1 MGLVVRCA
9 WWLRHLWLA
18 VTTNYARMDSQNYA
32 GVNFLYQRNIEILH
46 EIFPCT
52 TIISHQKLILSN
64 WNDIFEHKCS
74 LFILRSSKQCRS
86 FIRSI
91 LSSLI
96 NHCLATQPTIVTSA
110 PRATALPLESFNHGW
125 IFFKN
130 HSFKGRKN
138 SKIVKKVMR
147 KLLSYV
153 MSDFSFTL
161 NQPYFFL

>member
-1 MGLVVRCA
+1 MSGGLGLVVRCA

-91 LSSLI
+91 LSSSI
-96 NHCLATQPTIVTSA
+96 NHCLATQPTIVTIA
-110 PRATALPLESFNHGW
+110 PRATVLPLHTRVACYLFQP
-125 IFFKN
+125 KYQ
-130 HSFKGRKN
+130 
-138 SKIVKKVMR
+138 
-147 KLLSYV
+147 LLIQYLDPPGAMWGYSYI
-153 MSDFSFTL
+153 SA
-161 NQPYFFL
+161 